1 MLANRK
7 FIAQIWS
14 SSRRRRRWPRHAGQ
28 SKIHCPNL
36 KPQKKKKKAP
46 TCWPIKNSLIKFEA
60 AKEEEEGLNFYS
72 GLKRILDMHW
82 KKIECKQTQEIK
94 KTREHFPCERILCCP
109 VRSWWWQRFCTTR
122 KKERNVCVW
131 LNYLNFI
138 LVPCNLKMQW
148 WNTHRPRVSLQWLAT
163 AVGWINSTNPRTDP
177 VKCATKKKSQKD
189 KSARKN
195 RQNQRKW
202 PENHLTKGIE
212 IHQTKEKHKKIPKK
226 MTKMERKWTKYMYKR
241 KE

>member
-1 MLANRK
+1 MNSCK
-7 FIAQIWS
+7 YKK
-14 SSRRRRRWPRHAGQ
+14 RRFELLFW
-28 SKIHCPNL
+28 L
-36 KPQKKKKKAP
+36 KKNIRYALKKD
-46 TCWPIKNSLIKFEA
+46 W
-60 AKEEEEGLNFYS
+60 
-72 GLKRILDMHW
+72 M
-82 KKIECKQTQEIK
+82 QTDARNKK

-148 WNTHRPRVSLQWLAT
+148 WKTHRPRVSLQWLAT

-212 IHQTKEKHKKIPKK
+212 IHQTKEKHKKNTIENDEDGKK
-226 MTKMERKWTKYMYKR
+226 MNKIHV
-241 KE
+241 